1 MKFKHFL
8 NEQEKEQEQELVEAA
23 VTKAFFY
30 AKDAH
35 KGQTRS
41 DGSRY
46 IKHPVRVA
54 NIVKKYKTSKNL
66 NDILAAAY
74 LHDTIEDTKTTENDI
89 KQLFGGLVSSL
100 VKELT
105 SDKDKIKEVGKTQ
118 YLVDKMTNMSSWALV
133 IKLADR
139 LDNVSDLR
147 TAKSVAWRQ
156 KYKKETEEILHRL
169 QMNRELSATHKT
181 IIAEIKK
188 KLDDLS
194 EETVTGLVA
203 GVRSSDEPPV
213 KKFKKKSELIK
224 KMLTRTKPVDIT
236 K

>member
-1 MKFKHFL
+1 MIKFKHFL
-8 NEQEKEQEQELVEAA
+8 DEQEELELVEAA
-23 VTKAFFY
+23 LKAFFY

-46 IKHPVRVA
+46 IRHPARVA
-54 NIVKKYKTSKNL
+54 AIIKKYKTSKNI
-66 NDILAAAY
+66 NDILSAAY

-118 YLVDKMTNMSSWALV
+118 YLIDKMTKMSSWALV

-147 TAKSVAWRQ
+147 TAKSEKFRQ
-156 KYKKETEEILHRL
+156 RYKKETEEILRQL
-169 QMNRELSATHKT
+169 QMNRELSATHKK

-188 KLDDLS
+188 KLDNLS

-203 GVRSSDEPPV
+203 GVKTGDEPPV
-213 KKFKKKSELIK
+213 KKKKSVL
-224 KMLTRTKPVDIT
+224 MLTRTKPVDIT